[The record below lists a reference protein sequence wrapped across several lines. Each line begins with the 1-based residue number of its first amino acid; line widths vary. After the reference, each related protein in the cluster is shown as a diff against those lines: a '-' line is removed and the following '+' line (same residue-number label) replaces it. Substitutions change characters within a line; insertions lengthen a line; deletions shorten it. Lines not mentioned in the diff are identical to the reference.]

1 MYSHIDIFKN
11 HSFIAIFVS
20 LVKAPE
26 KSTLAFIML
35 PKKIFFF
42 WDNNFWISS
51 EIIFVS
57 FVDRGCEPLKA
68 RSKIYGSLVCLAQF
82 LQKGYN
88 ITTLEFPHLDS
99 YRSYLVEN
107 FTTLPLLPLLVF
119 LVLVLTFCIEV
130 FDIKQLLPGHHNP
143 CYGMISRVF
152 RESSKDFWIFV
163 KRRRWSSETG
173 ALVT

>member
-11 HSFIAIFVS
+11 HSFIAIFKS

-26 KSTLAFIML
+26 KCSLAFIML

-42 WDNNFWISS
+42 LDNNFWISS

-57 FVDRGCEPLKA
+57 FVDRGCEPLKT

-107 FTTLPLLPLLVF
+107 FTTFTTFTTSCISSACFNF
-119 LVLVLTFCIEV
+119 LYWGFWHQATFA
-130 FDIKQLLPGHHNP
+130 
-143 CYGMISRVF
+143 
-152 RESSKDFWIFV
+152 
-163 KRRRWSSETG
+163 WSS
-173 ALVT
+173 